1 MKNEPYNDFDSFDEL
16 FEQAEQRLDYK
27 IEGAKL
33 EFTETIV
40 RRMEETEVTRS
51 ALAERLGKLKPQISK
66 LLRGN
71 NNFTIATMVEIADAL
86 GCNYRSHL
94 EPKDCDAVMW
104 NVTREKVSL
113 DWAVEPIYFEEDSE
127 DYEIE
132 LEDINDG
139 KVALTA

>member
-1 MKNEPYNDFDSFDEL
+1 MKNEPYNDFDSFNEL

-51 ALAERLGKLKPQISK
+51 ELAERMGKLKPQVSK
-66 LLRGN
+66 LLRGD
-71 NNFTIATMVEIADAL
+71 NNFTVATMVEIADAL
-86 GCNYRSHL
+86 GCNYRCHL
-94 EPKDCDAVMW
+94 EPKDCDAVFW
-104 NVTREKVSL
+104 NVTRKKL
-113 DWAVEPIYFEEDSE
+113 ALFADQEPI
-127 DYEIE
+127 DYEDEVDNYEIQ

-139 KVALTA
+139 KFALTA